1 MKQGPWRQYRS
12 FFLQSNLMLGYVIG
26 LAVVG
31 AGLLIPLPL
40 IIKYALDEAI
50 PSRSTGRILTVGAVL
65 IGMELANGGIT
76 LLRRWLVIRET
87 KRATRE
93 IRHAMA
99 LKLHDVSIDYHRR
112 HEVGLLHDRIVQQTQ
127 RVDSMTDLLI
137 STFFPTVLL
146 AVGISAILIAIN
158 WLLALVTF
166 TIVPLLSMNHRWLR
180 PRVQRAVKDYQR
192 EYADFSAGVL
202 FSLRSIELTRT
213 RGAEEQDIARQD
225 THLAALEGKDA
236 RMTWL
241 RGLYGTTQQTLLALS
256 ATLILVV
263 GGITYAGGHITLGDL
278 FAYYAGLALL
288 RGPLV
293 TSFAAVPAI
302 MEGRQ
307 SLTHLF
313 DLYNEN
319 DRNPY
324 RGTRKLDLVG
334 HIEGRRVTFGYGD
347 EPLLSGVDVAL
358 DPGVVTMVAGPNGSG
373 KTSLVSLILGFYRP
387 WEGELT
393 ADGVPYDEIDM
404 PTLRRQIG
412 VVSQEGVIVTG
423 TVADNICYGFP
434 DASPAEVRRAAHL
447 ATVDD
452 FIDTL
457 DHGFDEPLTFDG
469 KTLSGGQRQRIAIA
483 RALLRNPRLLILDE
497 PTNHLDAGT
506 LRRVLGN
513 LTRLENSPAVLI
525 ISHHPRVVDHVDR
538 LYSIEEGR
546 VVTESGPRPAAT
558 TDPHGA
564 TP

>member
-1 MKQGPWRQYRS
+1 
-12 FFLQSNLMLGYVIG
+12 
-26 LAVVG
+26 
-31 AGLLIPLPL
+31 PLPL

-50 PSRSTGRILTVGAVL
+50 PSRSTSRILTVGAVL
-65 IGMELANGGIT
+65 IAMELASGGIT

-87 KRATRE
+87 KQATRD

-127 RVDSMTDLLI
+127 RVDSMTDLLL

-146 AVGISAILIAIN
+146 AVGISAILIGIN

-180 PRVQRAVKDYQR
+180 PRVQRAVKDYQKG
-192 EYADFSAGVL
+192 YAGFSAGVL
-202 FSLRSIELTRT
+202 FSLRSIELTRA
-213 RGAEEQDIARQD
+213 RGAEAQDVARQD
-225 THLAALEGKDA
+225 AHLDALERKDA

-263 GGITYAGGHITLGDL
+263 GGVTYAGGHITLGDL

-302 MEGRQ
+302 VEGRQ
-307 SLTHLF
+307 ALTHLF
-313 DLYNEN
+313 DLSNEE

-324 RGTRKLDLVG
+324 QGTRTVDLTG
-334 HIEGRRVTFGYGD
+334 RIEGHGITFGYGD
-347 EPLLSGVDVAL
+347 EALLTGVDFAL
-358 DPGVVTMVAGPNGSG
+358 EPGVVTMVAGPNGSG

-387 WEGELT
+387 WEGTLT
-393 ADGVPYDEIDM
+393 VDGVDYDEIDM

-423 TVADNICYGFP
+423 TVAENICYGFP
-434 DASPAEVRRAAHL
+434 DATGAEMRRAAHL

-457 DHGFDEPLTFDG
+457 ERGFDEPLTFDG

-538 LYSIEEGR
+538 LYRIDEGR
-546 VVTESGPRPAAT
+546 VVLEPNRT
-558 TDPHGA
+558 TP
-564 TP
+564 